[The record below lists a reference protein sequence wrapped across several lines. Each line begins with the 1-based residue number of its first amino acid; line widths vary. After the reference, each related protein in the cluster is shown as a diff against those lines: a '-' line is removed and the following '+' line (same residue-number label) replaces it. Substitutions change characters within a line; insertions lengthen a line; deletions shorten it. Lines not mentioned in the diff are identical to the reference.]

1 MTQNKRARAMRPEPG
16 DPGAEPKVGGMH
28 APGEGA
34 LEWNEEGEG
43 GDEGED
49 EGDQWGGDPGDE
61 DDREQ
66 EEGPTEEPS
75 ESHGGDSRFDSSA
88 APRRRFR
95 SRA

>member
-16 DPGAEPKVGGMH
+16 VPGAEPKVGGTH

-49 EGDQWGGDPGDE
+49 EGDHWGGDTGDE
-61 DDREQ
+61 DDRSEQ
-66 EEGPTEEPS
+66 EEGPAEEPS
-75 ESHGGDSRFDSSA
+75 ESHGGDSR
-88 APRRRFR
+88 R
-95 SRA
+95 